1 MEALLAVA
9 SLELPEA
16 LVEAEQRRLAD
27 AARRDLEGRGVR
39 VQGAP
44 LPPEMFAEQAE
55 RRVKLGLILAELVKA
70 HSLHARPE
78 QVRAIVE
85 DFAQSYERPEEV
97 VKWYYSK
104 PERLNDAEALALEEN
119 VVRWVLGQAKV
130 VDKPV
135 GFDELTGK

>member
-1 MEALLAVA
+1 M
-9 SLELPEA
+9 
-16 LVEAEQRRLAD
+16 EAEQHRLAD
-27 AARRDLEGRGVR
+27 SARQDLQARGIKVE
-39 VQGAP
+39 GAP
-44 LPPEMFAEQAE
+44 LPLELFVEQAQ
-55 RRVKLGLILAELVKA
+55 RRVKLGLILAEMVKV
-70 HSLHARPE
+70 HGLHAKPA

-85 DFAQSYERPEEV
+85 ELAQSYEHPEEV

-119 VVRWVLGQAKV
+119 VVNWVLSQAKV